1 MAPRFP
7 MERLFLPKIGAV
19 DELMLLVS
27 LLELSLVEVAL
38 VEVVLLK
45 FMVRPLFRGRLGAD
59 LLMGFTLTI

>member
-7 MERLFLPKIGAV
+7 IDRLFLPKVGAI
-19 DELMLLVS
+19 DELMWLVS

-38 VEVVLLK
+38 VEVVLLR
-45 FMVRPLFRGRLGAD
+45 FMVCPLFRGRLGAD